1 MFLISDKTIGY
12 IAVGC
17 AALILIICI
26 VMAVISSMKKKQ
38 NNEKNLNVVDNN
50 ESEVKEKAET
60 VENTNE
66 NATSEETLEE
76 EETKE
81 ETDVENEAEAE
92 ETEQTLT
99 KEENDEDELEEETLE
114 EAESEEETK
123 EEETEVED
131 EEAEQ
136 TLSEEENDED
146 ELEEETLEEEETK
159 EETDEEET
167 ESVKEERKE
176 ETDTKEAPVART
188 GRYAGKYVIMC
199 ENNQYRY
206 QLFASNGQS
215 LIISEGYTTE
225 RGCRNGILTVKKNIT
240 EGQVKIDSDK
250 HDKYFFTL
258 VSKQNR
264 ILCQSASYST
274 KESCISASESFK
286 KFALTENVIFDENA
300 KGVLSTSEKVDVE
313 FEEKENGK
321 YEIREDDH
329 GYIYVLKAS
338 NNVEIVTSQDYS
350 TYASCKEAMER
361 FREVVY
367 TGDFLIFKDKNNNF
381 QFKLYNQNN
390 RLVVAGEVYSSK
402 AQVIQ
407 TITSIKSFAK
417 LAQLEDPKA
426 QEEE

>member
-81 ETDVENEAEAE
+81 ETDVE
-92 ETEQTLT
+92 
-99 KEENDEDELEEETLE
+99 
-114 EAESEEETK
+114 
-123 EEETEVED
+123 TEVED

-136 TLSEEENDED
+136 TLAKEENDED

-159 EETDEEET
+159 EETNEEEA

-176 ETDTKEAPVART
+176 ETDTKESPVART